1 MIHVLVLE
9 DDWTSMKAL
18 EKILTDYSS
27 EICVHTAS
35 SYQEAKDQLDSD
47 IRFGLFLLDVNLSG
61 ANREDI
67 GGIIFAREVR
77 EKFRY
82 TFVPIVMVTAV
93 GAMEMQAYRE
103 LHCYQYIMK
112 PFEREQVE
120 EVVRKVLEKEN
131 QEKPPT
137 VVVKKDGINYQI
149 KCRDIRYLEA
159 IPRGICIH
167 MKTENWNVPYL
178 TLKQMLLKVPK
189 GMFVQCHRMF
199 AVNKSEVEYY
209 DTVNRLV
216 KLKNCEDTVEI
227 GVTYKAEIGR
237 IISGLD

>member
-1 MIHVLVLE
+1 MIHVLILE
-9 DDWTSMKAL
+9 DDQTSMKAL
-18 EKILTDYSS
+18 EKILADYSAD
-27 EICVHTAS
+27 ICVHTAS
-35 SYQEAKDQLDSD
+35 SYQEAKDRLDAD

-67 GGIIFAREVR
+67 GGILFAREVR
-77 EKFRY
+77 ERFQY
-82 TFVPIVMVTAV
+82 PFTPIVMVTSV

-112 PFEREQVE
+112 PFEPEQVE
-120 EVVRKVLEKEN
+120 DVVRKVLEKEN
-131 QEKPPT
+131 QEKPPAI
-137 VVVKKDGINYQI
+137 VVKKDGINYQV
-149 KCRDIRYLEA
+149 KCRDIRYIEA

-167 MKTENWNVPYL
+167 MKNENWNVPYV
-178 TLKQMLLKVPK
+178 TLRQMLLKIPK

-209 DTVNRLV
+209 DMVNRVV
-216 KLKNCEDTVEI
+216 KLKDCGDTVEI
-227 GVTYKAEIGR
+227 GVTYRAEIGR

>member
-82 TFVPIVMVTAV
+82 TFVPIVA
-93 GAMEMQAYRE
+93 G
-103 LHCYQYIMK
+103 
-112 PFEREQVE
+112 
-120 EVVRKVLEKEN
+120 
-131 QEKPPT
+131 
-137 VVVKKDGINYQI
+137 
-149 KCRDIRYLEA
+149 
-159 IPRGICIH
+159 
-167 MKTENWNVPYL
+167 
-178 TLKQMLLKVPK
+178 
-189 GMFVQCHRMF
+189 
-199 AVNKSEVEYY
+199 
-209 DTVNRLV
+209 
-216 KLKNCEDTVEI
+216 CE
-227 GVTYKAEIGR
+227 
-237 IISGLD
+237 